1 MTACIPFAWLWMLPH
16 QFADFSISSLATVLS
31 ISNFYFLS
39 QVDYFAPNA
48 ELQPLLHTWSLG
60 VEEQYYLIFPLS
72 LMALWRF
79 GRAKV
84 FAICVVFVLLS
95 LLMAEFGWRED
106 AGRNFFFTLSR
117 LWEIGIGSL
126 CAFVLIRRPLLPNNL
141 LSLVGLGA
149 IGFSVFY
156 FDKATPFPSLF
167 TLLPVVGTALIILF
181 AGKDT
186 LVTRLLSTAPFVGI
200 GLISYSAY
208 LWHQPLFAFARL
220 GSLRDPNVA
229 VMFSCAVASL
239 GLAYI
244 TWRFIEQPFRRRPNP
259 VLPSRIGLWGTSGLI
274 GALLIAFGLTGHLT
288 DGSLAR
294 SGNLPAFI
302 LTAKDDK
309 NDYTDCLR
317 TFETF
322 DADVAVQS
330 CTAGPPDAP
339 LVVLVGDS
347 HADHYAYALRDAATA
362 SGYRFWQ
369 LTVNSCLPFVGLIA
383 QDRDCSDYANQVRNA
398 LKNVNPDL
406 IVLSARWTVY
416 LTDQRFDN
424 GEGGIEYGDVNT
436 FILPNIDTDSPDYPN
451 ALFAEFSK
459 GMDDLLNLGRK
470 LLVIYPSPEAGW
482 DVPQLYSKLHTINL
496 GPSETM
502 EISTSW
508 QRFNERNRLGI
519 KLLNS
524 LSDDRISRFR
534 SSDVLCNTAIPER
547 CINAFNNKILY
558 YDDDHFSNTGAI
570 FLQNALVSAVTDAL
584 PQD

>member
-1 MTACIPFAWLWMLPH
+1 
-16 QFADFSISSLATVLS
+16 
-31 ISNFYFLS
+31 
-39 QVDYFAPNA
+39 
-48 ELQPLLHTWSLG
+48 
-60 VEEQYYLIFPLS
+60 
-72 LMALWRF
+72 MALWRF
-79 GRAKV
+79 GRNKV
-84 FAICVVFVLLS
+84 FAVCIIFVIASLVVS
-95 LLMAEFGWRED
+95 EIGWREN
-106 AGRNFFFTLSR
+106 AGKNFFFTFSR
-117 LWEIGIGSL
+117 LWEIGIGSV
-126 CAFVLIRRPLLPNNL
+126 CAFVLPCNLVRSSNL
-141 LSLVGLGA
+141 LSLTGLSA
-149 IGFSVFY
+149 IVFAVFY
-156 FDKATPFPSLF
+156 FDSTTPFPSLF
-167 TLLPVVGTALIILF
+167 ALVPVGGTALIVLF
-181 AGKDT
+181 AGQNT
-186 LVTRLLSTAPFVGI
+186 WTTRFLSTAPLVGI

-220 GSLRDPNVA
+220 GSLRDPNAA

-239 GLAYI
+239 GLAYF
-244 TWRFIEQPFRRRPNP
+244 TWRFVEQPFRRRPNP

-274 GALLIAFGLTGHLT
+274 GASFIAFGLTGHVT

-309 NDYTDCLR
+309 SDHTDCLR

-322 DADVAVQS
+322 DADVAVES

-369 LTVNSCLPFVGLIA
+369 LTVNSCLPFVGVIA

-398 LKNVNPDL
+398 LQKVNPDL
-406 IVLSARWTVY
+406 IILSARWTVY
-416 LTDQRFDN
+416 LTNQRFDN

-436 FILPNIDTDSPDYPN
+436 FILSNIDTDSPDYPN

-459 GMDDLLNLGRK
+459 GIDDLLDLGQK

-482 DVPQLYSKLHTINL
+482 DVPQLYSKMHTLNY

-508 QRFNERNRLGI
+508 QRFNERNRLAI
-519 KLLNS
+519 ELLNG

-534 SSDVLCNTAIPER
+534 SSDVLCNTVIPER
-547 CINAFNNKILY
+547 CVNAFDNKILY

-584 PQD
+584 SQD